1 MRILRIAIWTCAFS
15 LFSSTAW
22 LLGQSNTVPQDS
34 LENLRITRTTRMA
47 ALIPGA
53 GQIANR
59 KYWKAPLVW
68 GGVYWCVS
76 SIDFNRIKLSDART
90 RLIELEEANPATIPN
105 YSTELQSA
113 RSEEAFY
120 RRNRDLSWF
129 SLIGFHA
136 LSVLDAHVDANLM
149 SFDVSENLALHLR
162 PVPAPHTTPMLA
174 PGLVIRWRR
183 TGNNSRTSSDRNDPF
198 GPKKELRN
206 GIDLLDFTWNPAH

>member
-22 LLGQSNTVPQDS
+22 LWGQSNTVPQDS

-47 ALIPGA
+47 ALIPGT

-59 KYWKAPLVW
+59 KYWKAPVVW

-76 SIDFNRIKLSDART
+76 SIDFNRTQLSAART
-90 RLIELEEANPATIPN
+90 RLIELEEADPATIPN

-174 PGLVIRWRR
+174 PGLVICWRR
-183 TGNNSRTSSDRNDPF
+183 TGHKFTNFERSKRTIRPQ
-198 GPKKELRN
+198 KRIEK
-206 GIDLLDFTWNPAH
+206 WN

>member
-1 MRILRIAIWTCAFS
+1 MRIIRIAIWTCAFS

-53 GQIANR
+53 GQITNR
-59 KYWKAPLVW
+59 KYWKAPVVW

-76 SIDFNRIKLSDART
+76 SIDFNRTQLSAART
-90 RLIELEEANPATIPN
+90 RLIELEEADPATIPN

-129 SLIGFHA
+129 ALIGFHA

-183 TGNNSRTSSDRNDPF
+183 TGHKFTNFERSKRTIRPQ
-198 GPKKELRN
+198 KRIEK
-206 GIDLLDFTWNPAH
+206 WN